1 MSLWRMSGVAGATVP
16 DGFILSTVFFERWFA
31 HLAQQPCWDHMLEC
45 CRNYSASDH
54 ESADA
59 LHRACEATKEA
70 SRSLTLDASQ
80 QTSIEAA
87 LSSMRS
93 SSQGAMRFV
102 AVRSS
107 SPEEDLAGMSFAGGY
122 ESVLGVHAAVEAV
135 QAAVQTVF
143 ASCLDERVF
152 IYKIQH
158 DIADKTPRIAAVVQR
173 QVASVVAGVAFS
185 LDPLSNCYDWATI
198 NTNFGLGETVV
209 GGQCSPD
216 YYLVNKLTGKVLES
230 SKGKKEKT
238 AWLDE
243 GGGVVER
250 PGDAE
255 AWTLSPAEVATVVE
269 QLVALESF
277 YGKAPRPPLPSPTPP
292 SPPPSP
298 PRPGHPVDTEFALD
312 EQRRLVWLQARPV
325 TTHLSLPPQLQTP
338 AGAKEVLW
346 LDIMQVVQGFTEPMS
361 VCGLS
366 FAHVLLAETAAPVAL
381 GLKLKH
387 ATIHNRPFIIHPE
400 SGLGLVNAS
409 FILNLIG
416 FRRREAWASKLELMD
431 FSCAKVVRELESP
444 DITKSAIF
452 VPLPL
457 CLAWSNPGTLINA
470 KLAAGDLDTAVR
482 RAEDWLGGS
491 WNLLRDLFRLFGH
504 PIADRGAFQAKDRCS
519 NTFEW
524 FARDVN
530 FPPTEAPLI
539 ASPPGIAQPAP
550 IQVVVRCRSCSLRRG
565 WRRAVFISSTCSKR
579 SCHTSSRCFSA
590 PSSPTLP
597 TAGSPPAHCMAC
609 LRRRLPLCRRG

>member
-1 MSLWRMSGVAGATVP
+1 VCAAARPSPVHILTDCEMAELVHFPDASSSTAPSMGQVGGKGMSLWRMSGVAGATVP

-122 ESVLGVHAAVEAV
+122 ESVLGVRATVEAV

-230 SKGKKEKT
+230 SKGKKETT

-277 YGKAPRPPLPSPTPP
+277 YGKAPRPPLPAPTPP

-298 PRPGHPVDTEFALD
+298 PNHQPDAHYSYRN
-312 EQRRLVWLQARPV
+312 QAIP
-325 TTHLSLPPQLQTP
+325 STP
-338 AGAKEVLW
+338 SSRSTSNG
-346 LDIMQVVQGFTEPMS
+346 GS
-361 VCGLS
+361 C
-366 FAHVLLAETAAPVAL
+366 
-381 GLKLKH
+381 
-387 ATIHNRPFIIHPE
+387 
-400 SGLGLVNAS
+400 
-409 FILNLIG
+409 G
-416 FRRREAWASKLELMD
+416 FRRGQSRLTSRCHP
-431 FSCAKVVRELESP
+431 SCKRRRGRRRSFGS
-444 DITKSAIF
+444 TSCKS
-452 VPLPL
+452 
-457 CLAWSNPGTLINA
+457 
-470 KLAAGDLDTAVR
+470 
-482 RAEDWLGGS
+482 
-491 WNLLRDLFRLFGH
+491 FR
-504 PIADRGAFQAKDRCS
+504 
-519 NTFEW
+519 
-524 FARDVN
+524 
-530 FPPTEAPLI
+530 
-539 ASPPGIAQPAP
+539 ASPSQCQCAAS
-550 IQVVVRCRSCSLRRG
+550 RSP
-565 WRRAVFISSTCSKR
+565 
-579 SCHTSSRCFSA
+579 TSS
-590 PSSPTLP
+590 SPRP
-597 TAGSPPAHCMAC
+597 RPRWRSG
-609 LRRRLPLCRRG
+609 